1 MVDTLLEYGPKGN
14 SKEIYNL
21 LTHILD
27 INMNISNFGQKPTPV
42 CIWGTHGLGKTDMVK
57 DYANNRNWKFRYI
70 APAQFEEMGD
80 LHGMPYISE
89 NKDGSK
95 QTIYSAPD
103 WVPTEEGPGILLI
116 DDMNRADDRILRG
129 CMQLLQNYE
138 LASWKLPPK
147 WQIVVTANPEGGDYS
162 VTPMDEAML
171 TRMIHTTMKFD
182 AKVWAEWAT
191 SAGIDPR
198 GISFVLTYPELI
210 NSSRTTPRSITQ
222 FFNLIRNINDLKQ
235 NLELVYSLALSSI
248 DEITANSF
256 ISFINDDLSTL
267 IEPSDILDATDF
279 NGIKKK
285 IVELSKDE
293 NGGKRLDRLSTIC
306 TRLYLH
312 LLSTSYNANNKH
324 GKNLVSFL
332 LIEEIP
338 NDLLMSLYM
347 DLSKNA
353 SDEIKSMLR
362 DKTLA
367 QFLINS
373 M

>member
-14 SKEIYNL
+14 SKEINDL
-21 LTHILD
+21 LTHILNA
-27 INMNISNFGQKPTPV
+27 NMEISNFGQKPTPV

-57 DYANNRNWKFRYI
+57 EYANKRNWKFRYI

-89 NKDGSK
+89 DMDGSK

-162 VTPMDEAML
+162 VTPMDDAML
-171 TRMIHTTMKFD
+171 TRMIHTTMKFN

-191 SAGIDPR
+191 SAGIDSR

-210 NSSRTTPRSITQ
+210 NTSRTTPRSITQ
-222 FFNLIRNINDLKQ
+222 FFNLIKNIIDLKQ
-235 NLELVYSLALSSI
+235 NIELIYSLALSSL

-256 ISFINDDLSTL
+256 VSFINDDLSTL
-267 IEPSDILDATDF
+267 IESDDILNAKDF
-279 NGIKKK
+279 NVIKKK
-285 IVELSKDE
+285 LVSLSKDE

-312 LLSTSYNANNKH
+312 LIASTYISEENHAN
-324 GKNLVSFL
+324 NLVSFL
-332 LIEEIP
+332 LIDEIP
-338 NDLLMSLYM
+338 KDLLMSLYM

-362 DKTLA
+362 IKTLA
-367 QFLINS
+367 QYLIDA

>member
-1 MVDTLLEYGPKGN
+1 M
-14 SKEIYNL
+14 
-21 LTHILD
+21 
-27 INMNISNFGQKPTPV
+27 
-42 CIWGTHGLGKTDMVK
+42 
-57 DYANNRNWKFRYI
+57 
-70 APAQFEEMGD
+70 
-80 LHGMPYISE
+80 
-89 NKDGSK
+89 DGSK
-95 QTIYSAPD
+95 QTIFSAPD

-162 VTPMDEAML
+162 VTPMDDAML
-171 TRMIHTTMKFD
+171 TRMIHTTMKFN

-191 SAGIDPR
+191 SAGIDSR

-210 NSSRTTPRSITQ
+210 NTSRTTPRSITQ
-222 FFNLIRNINDLKQ
+222 FFNLIKNIGDFKQ
-235 NLELVYSLALSSI
+235 NIELIYSLALSSL

-256 ISFINDDLSTL
+256 VSFINDDLSTL
-267 IEPSDILDATDF
+267 IESADILNAKDF
-279 NGIKKK
+279 NVIKKK
-285 IVELSKDE
+285 IVSLSKDE

-312 LLSTSYNANNKH
+312 LISTTYISEENNAN
-324 GKNLVSFL
+324 NLVSFL
-332 LIEEIP
+332 LIDEIP
-338 NDLLMSLYM
+338 KDLLMSLYM

-362 DKTLA
+362 VKTLA
-367 QFLINS
+367 QYLIDA

>member
-1 MVDTLLEYGPKGN
+1 MSNNLLEYGPYGN
-14 SKEIYNL
+14 SKEIYDL

-27 INMNISNFGQKPTPV
+27 NNMQISNLDQKPTPV
-42 CIWGTHGLGKTDMVK
+42 CIWGTHGLGKTDLVK
-57 DYANNRNWKFRYI
+57 EYAYKRNWKFRYI

-89 NKDGSK
+89 SVDGKK
-95 QTIYSAPD
+95 QTLYSPPD
-103 WVPTEEGPGILLI
+103 WVPTEEGPGILLL

-138 LASWKLPPK
+138 LASWKLPSK

-162 VTPMDEAML
+162 VTPMDDAML
-171 TRMIHTTMKFD
+171 TRMIHTTMKFN
-182 AKVWAEWAT
+182 AKVWAEWAS
-191 SAGIDPR
+191 SAGVDSR

-210 NSSRTTPRSITQ
+210 NTNRTTPRSITQ
-222 FFNLIRNINDLKQ
+222 FFNLIRNISDLKQ

-256 ISFINDDLSTL
+256 ISFVNDDLSTL
-267 IEPSDILDATDF
+267 IDPSDILNAKEF
-279 NGIKKK
+279 NVIKKK
-285 IVELSKDE
+285 IISLSKDD
-293 NGGKRLDRLSTIC
+293 NGNKRLDRLSTIC
-306 TRLYLH
+306 TRLYLY
-312 LLSTSYNANNKH
+312 LIDKSYMPSENNA
-324 GKNLVSFL
+324 KNLVSFL
-332 LIEEIP
+332 LIDEIP

-347 DLSKNA
+347 DISKNA
-353 SDEIKSMLR
+353 SQEIKSMLR